1 MRMGQG
7 LRPSPG
13 WHTCVRCQQAEHAC
27 LAEQGDTSVHCI
39 RSAVTSQHAA
49 SSKPKSSACP
59 AHSTLCALVA
69 TSGCPSGPRIIT
81 PLLRLLWLLPRCH
94 GWL

>member
-1 MRMGQG
+1 MFGSTGRHIGALHQK
-7 LRPSPG
+7 LCDLT
-13 WHTCVRCQQAEHAC
+13 TCNQQPA
-27 LAEQGDTSVHCI
+27 QI
-39 RSAVTSQHAA
+39 Q
-49 SSKPKSSACP
+49 CP